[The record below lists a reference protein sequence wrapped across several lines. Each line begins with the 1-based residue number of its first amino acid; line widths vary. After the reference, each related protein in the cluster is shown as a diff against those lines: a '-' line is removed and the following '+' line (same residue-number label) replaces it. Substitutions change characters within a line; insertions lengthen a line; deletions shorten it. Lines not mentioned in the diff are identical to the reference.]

1 MSLSPE
7 VRRGGGLPFGQ
18 VVSQWVCDPRYTTN
32 LRTLYAILV
41 TYADVGVR
49 DTGRGK
55 PYRRELAAQL
65 GVSEKTLDRTLL
77 EGECAGLFRIERRPN
92 PDNANLNDA
101 NVYHL
106 NDAVFWRG
114 DWADPLAPDQKA
126 KDVAEAVTA
135 VRVKAKRD
143 AGVKPKGGRKKSKA
157 DSPAAPPAEGT
168 DTPGDAPT
176 EGVASPMT
184 PPQEEGGGV
193 THDPRG
199 GVMGDGRVASPMTP
213 NIKNPV
219 ENPSREPTPPSV
231 HPSSAD
237 PARETDQDG
246 GTDGTG
252 DVAKSKG
259 TRTDDVVDDSPGVHV
274 LNAIARECGPEF
286 LLTGQVLAEQGRVVS
301 GMLAS
306 GWTAELIRF
315 VVAGRPW
322 PAKITTTREAII
334 AGRLRRAASGPA
346 PSAAAPIPTQ
356 SAASYGSE
364 SRYTDLDDVWAPPPW
379 PGEISRVMRE
389 CADCGSPA
397 IADRYDKCPRCL
409 GWPECSG
416 SCNIPGSKRRVPP
429 TEPSGL
435 CLSCRN
441 LDVMGALVGA
451 EALSVAAASIHSQD
465 RFE

>member
-18 VVSQWVCDPRYTTN
+18 VVSQWVCDPRYTAN
-32 LRTLYAILV
+32 LRTLYTILV

-77 EGECAGLFRIERRPN
+77 EGECAGLFRIERRTN

-106 NDAVFWRG
+106 NDAAFWRG
-114 DWADPLAPDQKA
+114 EWVDPLGSDQKA

-135 VRVKAKRD
+135 ARVKAKKD
-143 AGVKPKGGRKKSKA
+143 AGIMPRGGRKASKTA
-157 DSPAAPPAEGT
+157 STPTPRTAPAE
-168 DTPGDAPT
+168 APT

-193 THDPRG
+193 THDARG
-199 GVMGDGRVASPMTP
+199 GVTGDGRVASPMTP

-219 ENPSREPTPPSV
+219 DNPSREPTLPSV
-231 HPSSAD
+231 RPSSAD
-237 PARETDQDG
+237 PTREAEQDG

-252 DVAKSKG
+252 DLTNSKG
-259 TRTDDVVDDSPGVHV
+259 THTDAVVDDSPGVQV
-274 LNAIARECGPEF
+274 LNAIAQECGPEY
-286 LLTGQVLAEQGRVVS
+286 LLTGPVLAEQGRVVT

-306 GWTAELIRF
+306 GWTADLIRY

-346 PSAAAPIPTQ
+346 PSAAAPIPAQ

-364 SRYTDLDDVWAPPPW
+364 SRYADTDEVWTPPSW
-379 PGEISRVMRE
+379 TGEIRRVMRE
-389 CADCGSPA
+389 CEDCGSPA
-397 IADRYDKCPRCL
+397 VADGYDKCPRCL

-416 SCNIPGSKRRVPP
+416 SCNIPGSKKRVPP
-429 TEPSGL
+429 TDPSGL
-435 CLSCRN
+435 CSGCRS
-441 LDVMGALVGA
+441 LRDVMGELMGPESV
-451 EALSVAAASIHSQD
+451 SVASGSMQD
-465 RFE
+465 SGGDSVVG

>member
-18 VVSQWVCDPRYTTN
+18 VVSQWVCDPRYTAN

-77 EGECAGLFRIERRPN
+77 EGECAGLFRIERRTN

-101 NVYHL
+101 NIYQL
-106 NDAVFWRG
+106 NDAAFWRG
-114 DWADPLAPDQKA
+114 DWVDPLAPDQKA

-135 VRVKAKRD
+135 ARVQAKKD
-143 AGVKPKGGRKKSKA
+143 AGITPKGGRKAARSA
-157 DSPAAPPAEGT
+157 PPAAPE
-168 DTPGDAPT
+168 DDAI

-184 PPQEEGGGV
+184 PPQKEGGGV
-193 THDPRG
+193 THDARG

-213 NIKNPV
+213 NIYNPV
-219 ENPSREPTPPSV
+219 DNPSREPTLPSV
-231 HPSSAD
+231 RPSSAD
-237 PARETDQDG
+237 PAREAERDG

-252 DVAKSKG
+252 DLANSMG
-259 TRTDDVVDDSPGVHV
+259 TRTDAVVADSPGVQV
-274 LNAIARECGPEF
+274 LNAIAQECGPEY
-286 LLTGQVLAEQGRVVS
+286 LLIGSVLAEQGRVVT

-306 GWTAELIRF
+306 GWTAELIRY

-322 PAKITTTREAII
+322 PQKITTTREAII
-334 AGRLRRAASGPA
+334 AARLRRAASGPA
-346 PSAAAPIPTQ
+346 PSAAAPIPAQ
-356 SAASYGSE
+356 SAASFGSE
-364 SRYTDLDDVWAPPPW
+364 PRYADADEAWTPSSWT
-379 PGEISRVMRE
+379 GEISRVMRE
-389 CADCGSPA
+389 CEDCGSPA
-397 IADRYDKCPRCL
+397 IADGYDKCPRCL

-416 SCNIPGSKRRVPP
+416 SCNIPGSKKRVPP

-435 CLSCRN
+435 CSGCRN
-441 LDVMGALVGA
+441 YRDVMGELMGPDAVSVGSGSMQDSGA
-451 EALSVAAASIHSQD
+451 DSVVG
-465 RFE
+465 